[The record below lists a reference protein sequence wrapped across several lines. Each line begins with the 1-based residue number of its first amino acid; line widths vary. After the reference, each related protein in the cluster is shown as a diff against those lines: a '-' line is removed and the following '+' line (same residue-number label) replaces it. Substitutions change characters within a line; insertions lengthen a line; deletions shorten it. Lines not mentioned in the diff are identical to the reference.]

1 MRQDKTYQ
9 ISYSVS
15 KQQCVNK
22 DAAYCIIASKRDNP
36 NIVSDRIKYFGNEE
50 GMLFQNT
57 NSDIDTLTERLITG
71 HTIAPNFKLWF
82 PKSIKTGW
90 FTMSEKTNKNFEGSN
105 FLAIDVD
112 ESSIPLPDF
121 LGILWNNNFLPS
133 TAYTTYSNNKTPGLY
148 KYRAIFVLDTII
160 KDFLSFRFYS
170 WKLIEHIENL
180 TGVKVDSCCLVASQ
194 YYNGCWMW
202 DQGIQN
208 PEVIDPYVMPKEY
221 RGNIFSLFD
230 IPGAISIQEQE
241 FINFLGNGAGWC
253 KDTATKYKQQLSE
266 AILRLQNG
274 FFNFDNLDLPFFDE
288 EETRDWQKKHYEQD
302 FAFGWWLKK
311 KSIKECITRFQVN
324 YPFFYRNCC
333 VDGYDGWNKK
343 FGDVPRIPS
352 FEGYWRIKDPTNGKD
367 KLKKGNHRPS
377 ALRQFLTECRLMF
390 PGISYP
396 YLFTQGLIFLE
407 NKIDNSDNKITIK
420 SLMKT
425 VNNVMRLEY
434 EEFEEIY
441 GGIRDT
447 RIEFAKK
454 HNGKWIYRSGED
466 YRNFAITETKTIL
479 QNNPGLT
486 PQQQLIKIQQ
496 ERGVSQRQA
505 YRNLKKSSVDVKQV
519 DEIMK
524 IVDPEKSL
532 NWNVNEIRSK
542 GFKGRKSK
550 IKKIIEDKK
559 KLLNP

>member
-1 MRQDKTYQ
+1 MIQNKTYQ

-36 NIVSDRIKYFGNEE
+36 NLGPERLKYFGNEE
-50 GMLFQNT
+50 GMIFQNT

-90 FTMSEKTNKNFEGSN
+90 FTMSEKTNKNFDGSN

-112 ESSIPLPDF
+112 KSSFPLTNF
-121 LGILWNNNFLPS
+121 LGILWDKKFLPS

-148 KYRAIFVLDTII
+148 KYRAVFVLDSKIP
-160 KDFLSFRFYS
+160 DFLSFRFYS

-180 TGVKVDSCCLVASQ
+180 TGVKVDRCCLVAAQ

-221 RGNIFSLFD
+221 RGNVFSLFD
-230 IPGAISIQEQE
+230 IPGALDKQE
-241 FINFLGNGAGWC
+241 FINFLGGGAGWC

-274 FFNFDNLDLPFFDE
+274 STFDNLDLPYFDE
-288 EETRDWQKKHYEQD
+288 EETIDWQKKHYNTD
-302 FAFGWWLKK
+302 TLPFLWWLKK
-311 KSIKECITRFQVN
+311 KNIKECITRFQSE

-333 VDGYDGWNKK
+333 VDSYDGWNKTY
-343 FGDVPRIPS
+343 GDVPRIPR
-352 FEGYWRIKDPTNGKD
+352 FEGYWRIKDPTNGKG
-367 KLKKGNHRPS
+367 KLVHGNHRPS
-377 ALRQFLTECRLMF
+377 ALRNFLIESRLMF

-420 SLMKT
+420 SLRKT
-425 VNNVMRLEY
+425 VNDVMRLED
-434 EEFEEIY
+434 EEFEELY
-441 GGIRDT
+441 GSIRDT
-447 RIEFAKK
+447 RIAFAKK
-454 HNGKWIYRSGED
+454 YNSKWIYRSGED
-466 YRNFAITETKTIL
+466 YRNFAITETKSIL

-486 PQQQLIKIQQ
+486 PQEQLIKIQQ
-496 ERGVSQRQA
+496 ERGVSQSQA
-505 YRNLKKSSVDVKQV
+505 YRNLKKSGVDVKQV
-519 DEIMK
+519 DEIMR